1 MMNALLRFSAA
12 IDALNGFVGRNV
24 KWLILAAVLVSA
36 GNATTRYLFN
46 IASNAMLELQ
56 WYLFAAVFTLAAGYV
71 LKVNEHVRI
80 DVMSQRMTP
89 RTRNWIDFWGF
100 LLFVLPVTLYIT
112 LQSIPNLLETI
123 ENQEVSQNAGGLLRW
138 PVRMMIPIGFGLLF
152 VQAVSELIKRWVF
165 LQGKLEDPLA
175 KGGHATVNLDD
186 LKESV

>member
-1 MMNALLRFSAA
+1 M
-12 IDALNGFVGRNV
+12 IDGLNGLVGRYV

-36 GNATTRYLFN
+36 GNATSRYILN

-80 DVMSQRMTP
+80 DVMSQRMSP

-112 LQSIPNLLETI
+112 LQSIPNLIETYQ
-123 ENQEVSQNAGGLLRW
+123 NQEVSANAGGLLRW
-138 PVRMMIPIGFGLLF
+138 PVRLMIPVGFGLLF
-152 VQAVSELIKRWVF
+152 IQALSELIKRWAY
-165 LQGKLEDPLA
+165 LKGLIEDPLA
-175 KGGHATVNLDD
+175 KGGHATVDMDD
-186 LKESV
+186 QKESV